1 MALKASPDMQPE
13 DGPSPWGTDK
23 MEIEHAAMA
32 MPAEHAVVSLKPT
45 YLSRLRQVLYDHQD
59 SGKPGGVDDG
69 LPSLS
74 AKSLPEAHASV
85 DVPAARE
92 GEGACMV
99 MLRKLSA
106 FIGPG
111 YMVAVGYM
119 DPGERALT
127 RWSGRVARSSAAASS
142 HVEHCSGAA
151 IMHWLVREEA
161 MW

>member
-1 MALKASPDMQPE
+1 MALKASPDMQPD

-45 YLSRLRQVLYDHQD
+45 YLSRLRQLLYDHQD

-92 GEGACMV
+92 GESACMV